1 MPSLGTIWEQLSE
14 RWLVTGASG
23 AAKSQHSVFFFH
35 RACSLF
41 VREYI
46 GRDQLSL
53 GAAALELG
61 LKVVT
66 TKLASLRPGWL
77 SQNLLRWGAS
87 ASPLSK

>member
-1 MPSLGTIWEQLSE
+1 M
-14 RWLVTGASG
+14 
-23 AAKSQHSVFFFH
+23 
-35 RACSLF
+35 F

-53 GAAALELG
+53 GAAALEFG

>member
-1 MPSLGTIWEQLSE
+1 MAGHRRQRRSE
-14 RWLVTGASG
+14 VPTF
-23 AAKSQHSVFFFH
+23 SVFFH